1 MSELEVGARHSL
13 CVTVDE
19 ENTISFL
26 GEDLRVYATPAM
38 VHDVEY
44 CCRDWL
50 AKVGGAEKDSVGAH
64 INIAHLA
71 PTTMGAWV
79 EITVTVAEIA
89 GPLITFDVDVRDAI
103 EQVGKGSHQ
112 RFFAPVAKLD
122 ARLKAKA
129 AALAAKT

>member
-1 MSELEVGARHSL
+1 MSELEVGASHSMR
-13 CVTVDE
+13 VTVDE
-19 ENTISFL
+19 GNTISFL
-26 GEDLRVYATPAM
+26 GEELRVYATPAM

-50 AKVGGAEKDSVGAH
+50 AKFGGAEKDSVGARVD
-64 INIAHLA
+64 ISHLA
-71 PTTMGAWV
+71 PTTLGSWV

-89 GPLITFDVDVRDAI
+89 GPLITFEVDVRDAI
-103 EQVGKGSHQ
+103 EQVGKGMHQ

-129 AALAAKT
+129 AALAALR